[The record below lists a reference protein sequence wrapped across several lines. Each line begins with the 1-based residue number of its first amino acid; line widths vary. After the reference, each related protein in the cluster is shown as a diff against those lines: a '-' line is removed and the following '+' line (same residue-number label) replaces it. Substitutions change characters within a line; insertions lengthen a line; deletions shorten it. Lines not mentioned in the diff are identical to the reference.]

1 MSFFGDIFAGKSQ
14 QAAANYN
21 AKILERN
28 AKIDE
33 QRAEQLM
40 SVHNDYSLPKFDKTV
55 EEIQGATKTS
65 YLVRGAALEGT
76 PLEMMYEQE
85 IQLQTDRDIMNY
97 NAENARDQAN
107 NEAIMARA
115 DADMQ
120 RWRGKVAK
128 KASYYAAGAS
138 LLDTAMAGKTA
149 GIY

>member
-55 EEIQGATKTS
+55 EEIQGKTTVA
-65 YLVRGAALEGT
+65 YLSSGAALSGT
-76 PLEMMYEQE
+76 VLDALYDQELE
-85 IQLQTDRDIMNY
+85 LQRDRDNLQY
-97 NAENARDQAN
+97 NAENARDQAYN
-107 NEAIMARA
+107 DAIQKRA
-115 DADMQ
+115 DADLA

-138 LLDTAMAGKTA
+138 LLDLGTKVMAA
-149 GIY
+149 

>member
-55 EEIQGATKTS
+55 EQIQGKTTVAYLSSGATMSGTV
-65 YLVRGAALEGT
+65 LEALYDQE
-76 PLEMMYEQE
+76 LE
-85 IQLQTDRDIMNY
+85 LQRDRDNLTY
-97 NAENARDQAN
+97 NAENARDQAYN
-107 NEAIMARA
+107 DAIQKRA
-115 DADMQ
+115 DADLA
-120 RWRGKVAK
+120 RWKGKVAK

-138 LLDTAMAGKTA
+138 LLDLGTKVMAA
-149 GIY
+149 

>member
-55 EEIQGATKTS
+55 EQIQGKTTVAYLSSGATMSGTV
-65 YLVRGAALEGT
+65 LEALYDQE
-76 PLEMMYEQE
+76 LE
-85 IQLQTDRDIMNY
+85 LQRDRDNLTY
-97 NAENARDQAN
+97 NAENARDQAYN
-107 NEAIMARA
+107 DAIQKKA
-115 DADMQ
+115 DADLA

-138 LLDTAMAGKTA
+138 LLDLGTKVMAA
-149 GIY
+149 

>member
-55 EEIQGATKTS
+55 EQIQGKTTVA
-65 YLVRGAALEGT
+65 YLSSGAAMSGTVLEALYDQE
-76 PLEMMYEQE
+76 LE
-85 IQLQTDRDIMNY
+85 LQRDRDNLTY
-97 NAENARDQAN
+97 NAENARDQAYN
-107 NEAIMARA
+107 DAIQKRA
-115 DADMQ
+115 DADLA

-138 LLDTAMAGKTA
+138 LLDLGTKVMAA
-149 GIY
+149 

>member
-55 EEIQGATKTS
+55 EQIQGKTTVAYLSSGATMSGTV
-65 YLVRGAALEGT
+65 LEALYDQE
-76 PLEMMYEQE
+76 LE
-85 IQLQTDRDIMNY
+85 LQRDRDNLTY
-97 NAENARDQAN
+97 NAENARDQAYN
-107 NEAIMARA
+107 DAIQKRA
-115 DADMQ
+115 DADLA
-120 RWRGKVAK
+120 RWKGKVAK

-138 LLDTAMAGKTA
+138 LLDLGFKMQNA
-149 GIY
+149 

>member
-1 MSFFGDIFAGKSQ
+1 MSFFGDIFAGKTQ

-33 QRAEQLM
+33 QRAEQIM

-55 EEIQGATKTS
+55 EQIQGKTTVA
-65 YLVRGAALEGT
+65 YLAGGADLSGT
-76 PLEMMYEQE
+76 PIDTLYANELE
-85 IQLQTDRDIMNY
+85 LQTDRDIMDY
-97 NAENARDQAN
+97 NAENAREAAL
-107 NEAIMARA
+107 NEAIQKRA
-115 DADMQ
+115 DANLQ

-138 LLDTAMAGKTA
+138 LLDLGTKVMAA
-149 GIY
+149 

>member
-33 QRAEQLM
+33 QRAEQIM

-55 EEIQGATKTS
+55 EQIQGKTTVA
-65 YLVRGAALEGT
+65 YLAGGADLSGTVIETLYANELE
-76 PLEMMYEQE
+76 
-85 IQLQTDRDIMNY
+85 LQTDRDIMDY
-97 NAENARDQAN
+97 NAENARDTAL
-107 NEAIMARA
+107 NEAIQKRA
-115 DADMQ
+115 DADLS

-138 LLDTAMAGKTA
+138 LLDLGTKVMAA
-149 GIY
+149 